1 MNHYLGVLLCVKCH
15 FGLPEREK
23 QVRQVEGMKGN
34 HLNLMVEELMKKE
47 SDVHRSKS
55 KALHATDLRYFPLH
69 YLL

>member
-1 MNHYLGVLLCVKCH
+1 
-15 FGLPEREK
+15 LPEREK